1 MGIAGV
7 LRRGQFRCIDSSVGN
22 GVVGAGRIGGIPV
35 VHEVWGPDRG
45 SYSGKAEK
53 VGWEKDRLESGSTGK
68 GMTDQR
74 SMRARLCLAGKGLR
88 LTRITWCDILKPLES
103 SPAVFHFIKN

>member
-1 MGIAGV
+1 M
-7 LRRGQFRCIDSSVGN
+7 GN

-68 GMTDQR
+68 GMPDQR
-74 SMRARLCLAGKGLR
+74 SMRACLCLAGKGLR

-103 SPAVFHFIKN
+103 SPAVFLFIKN